1 MCLLGSLLSQYEK
14 PQAVIVEEQEQR
26 VRRYKQAQK
35 QGGLLDQQNKTK
47 QGEGDVDCRQS

>member
-1 MCLLGSLLSQYEK
+1 
-14 PQAVIVEEQEQR
+14 VIVEEQEQR